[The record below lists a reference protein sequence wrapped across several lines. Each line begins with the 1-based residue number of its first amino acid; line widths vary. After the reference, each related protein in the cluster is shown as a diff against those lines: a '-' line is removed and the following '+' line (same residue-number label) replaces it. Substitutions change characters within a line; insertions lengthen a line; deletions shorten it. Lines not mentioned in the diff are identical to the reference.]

1 MKQRKLR
8 VAGYI
13 RVSHESQ
20 VEGHSLDAQRT
31 EIQRWS
37 EQRDNELVRIYKEE
51 GKSAHTDRIERRPQL
66 MALLQDAEAGLFD
79 IVVVHNI
86 DRWSRNVGVQ

>member
-1 MKQRKLR
+1 MKQSRRLK

-13 RVSHESQ
+13 RVSDESQ

-31 EIQRWS
+31 EIRRWS
-37 EQRDNELVRIYKEE
+37 EQRENELVRIYEEE

-66 MALLQDAEAGLFD
+66 MALLQDAEAGQFD
-79 IVVVHNI
+79 IVVVH
-86 DRWSRNVGVQ
+86 